1 MSNWGIEPYDWIR
14 NRLFRDID
22 RFSRLTVFG
31 GGDWFSDMH
40 RQFEQMRRGM
50 ERLFEEQFRNIDER
64 KVPKD
69 LVREYETPEGGKVR
83 EVGPL
88 VYGYSMTIGPDG
100 KPKVREFGNAKSL
113 FGARGMLGTATSGS
127 GTSTTSSA
135 TTVAGKPFTAGE
147 IEPLSDIT
155 TTDKDVKVVVEMP
168 GIDKRD
174 IKISAYG
181 NSVDISTANTA
192 QRKYRSVIE
201 LPPEADIE
209 TVRSTYNNGILEIT
223 FKKKEQT
230 KPKGKEIKVE

>member
-1 MSNWGIEPYDWIR
+1 MSFWDRDTEDWFRRWFGGSSRRTGLPEFGREMENW
-14 NRLFRDID
+14 
-22 RFSRLTVFG
+22 FG
-31 GGDWFSDMH
+31 GGGGSRGDIIG
-40 RQFEQMRRGM
+40 QFDEMRREM
-50 ERLFEEQFRNIDER
+50 ERMFENLQTRT
-64 KVPKD
+64 PKE
-69 LVREYETPEGGKVR
+69 LVREYETTDGTKVR

-113 FGARGMLGTATSGS
+113 FGARGVSGTAVSTSGKPL
-127 GTSTTSSA
+127 T
-135 TTVAGKPFTAGE
+135 AGGE

-168 GIDKRD
+168 GIDKKD

-181 NSVDISTANTA
+181 NSVDISTSDTA

-209 TVRSTYNNGILEIT
+209 TVKSTYNNGILEIT

-230 KPKGKEIKVE
+230 RRKGREIKID